1 MSNQCFKLY
10 SPNYF
15 WYCAYLIK
23 MRFLTIFILSF
34 LLALPGFSQKI
45 TVSGTVKEEG
55 TGESLIGANIYDE
68 ISQKGAVTNQFGFY
82 SYTTASDSL
91 DLYISFV
98 GFQTMHISFVASA
111 DTLINLT
118 LIPDGNLEEVVVSA
132 ADMDQIQEVTRM
144 SSINVPIK
152 QIKELPALM
161 GEVDVFKVLQL
172 LPGVQSGTE
181 GGSGLYVRGGGPD
194 QNLILLDGVPVYN
207 ASHLFGFFSI
217 FNADAINNVELIKGG
232 FPSRYGGR
240 LSSVIDVSMKEGN
253 MQEVKGEGSIGL
265 IAAKLTVEG
274 PIVKDKTSFVLSGRR
289 TYLDILARPLIK
301 AATSGEENIGY
312 YFYDLNGKVN
322 HIINDKNRLYL
333 SVYSGDDKA
342 YSKFNSYYV
351 NDNERTDYDEE
362 FGLKWGNFISA
373 LRWNN
378 VINSRLFSNYTFTY
392 SQYNFDLF
400 SNYEEK
406 ITGVNTNET
415 NTYSDKYISGIRD
428 WAAKVDF
435 DYIPNPDHYIRFGTN
450 VIFHKFSP
458 GVYASRNSDTENDLT
473 LGAEELYSTEYAV
486 YAEDDINIT
495 SRLKTNLGLH
505 YSGFLTD
512 GQTYNSLQ
520 PRIAAR
526 YLVNA
531 TTSLKASFVTMAQF
545 IHLLTNAGLGLPT
558 DLWVPATANIGPQK
572 AMQVALGGVK
582 NFNGFELSAEA
593 YYKTMDGLIE
603 YKDGAT
609 YLNLDEDWQDKV
621 AAGEGISYGLELLLQ
636 KKVGK
641 ISGWIGYTLS
651 KTDRRFEEINFGEWF
666 PYKYDR
672 RHDVSLALTHEW
684 KESKDFSLVW
694 VYGTGNAVSLP
705 TQRYEG
711 AEVNSYGGSWRSEVE
726 YYESRNNFRNR
737 DYHRLDLSFS
747 WWKTK
752 KWGER
757 KWTLGIYN
765 VYNRMNPFFMDIGYD
780 RQSNKKLMQYSLFPI
795 IPSFS
800 YGFKF

>member
-1 MSNQCFKLY
+1 
-10 SPNYF
+10 
-15 WYCAYLIK
+15 
-23 MRFLTIFILSF
+23 MRFLTFCVLFILF
-34 LLALPGFSQKI
+34 AFPGFSQKI
-45 TVSGTVKEEG
+45 TISGTVKEEG
-55 TGESLIGANIYDE
+55 TGENLIGANIYDKV
-68 ISQKGAVTNQFGFY
+68 SQKGTVANQFGFY
-82 SYTTASDSL
+82 SYTTSGDSL
-91 DLYISFV
+91 DLYFSFV
-98 GFQTMHISFVASA
+98 GFQAKHIRFKAKK
-111 DTLINLT
+111 DTLINVT
-118 LIPDGNLEEVVVSA
+118 LVPDGALEEVVVSA
-132 ADMDQIQEVTRM
+132 SDMDQIQEITRM
-144 SSINVPIK
+144 SSVNVPIE

-207 ASHLFGFFSI
+207 ASHLFGFFSV

-240 LSSVIDVSMKEGN
+240 LSSVIDISMKEGN
-253 MQEVKGEGSIGL
+253 MQEFKGEGSIGL
-265 IAAKLTVEG
+265 IASKVTFEG
-274 PIVKDKTSFVLSGRR
+274 PIKKDKTSFILSARR
-289 TYLDILARPLIK
+289 TYLDILAQPIIK
-301 AATSGEENIGY
+301 ASTEGDENIGY

-342 YSKFNSYYV
+342 YSKYKNFYV

-378 VINSRLFSNYTFTY
+378 IISSRLFSNYTFTY
-392 SQYNFDLF
+392 SRYNFDLF
-400 SNYEEK
+400 SNYEET
-406 ITGVNTNET
+406 ITGLGTTET
-415 NTYSDKYISGIRD
+415 NVYSDRYFSGIRD
-428 WAAKVDF
+428 WAGRADF
-435 DYIPNPDHYIRFGTN
+435 EFIPNPDHYFRFGTN

-458 GVYASRNSDTENDLT
+458 GVYASKSSTGDNDLQF
-473 LGAEELYSTEYAV
+473 GADELNSTEYSV
-486 YAEDDINIT
+486 YAEDDVNIS
-495 SRLKTNLGLH
+495 SRLKANLGLH
-505 YSGFLTD
+505 YSGFNTD
-512 GQTYNSLQ
+512 NQNYNSLQ
-520 PRIAAR
+520 PRISAR
-526 YLVNA
+526 YLLNES
-531 TTSLKASFVTMAQF
+531 TSVKASYVTMAQF

-558 DLWVPATANIGPQK
+558 DLWVPATAKIGPQK

-582 NFNGFELSAEA
+582 NFNSFEFSAEA

-621 AAGEGISYGLELLLQ
+621 AVGEGVSYGLELLLQ

-641 ISGWIGYTLS
+641 ISGWVGYTLS
-651 KTDRRFEEINFGEWF
+651 KTERRFDEINFGEWF

-672 RHDVSLALTHEW
+672 RHDVSFALTHEW
-684 KESKDFSLVW
+684 TENKDFSVVW

-711 AEVNSYGGSWRSEVE
+711 AEVDTRYGGSWRPDVK

-737 DYHRLDLSFS
+737 AYHRLDLSFS

-780 RQSNKKLMQYSLFPI
+780 QQGNKKVKQYSLFPI

>member
-1 MSNQCFKLY
+1 
-10 SPNYF
+10 
-15 WYCAYLIK
+15 
-23 MRFLTIFILSF
+23 MRFFVFCVLSI
-34 LLALPGFSQKI
+34 LLAFPGFSQKI
-45 TVSGTVKEEG
+45 TISGTVKEEG
-55 TGESLIGANIYDE
+55 TGENLIGANIYDKV
-68 ISQKGAVTNQFGFY
+68 SQKGTVANQFGFY
-82 SYTTASDSL
+82 SYTTTGDSL
-91 DLYISFV
+91 DLYFSFV
-98 GFQTMHISFVASA
+98 GFQAKHIQFQAKT
-111 DTLINLT
+111 DTVINVT
-118 LIPDGNLEEVVVSA
+118 LVPDGNLEEVVVSA
-132 ADMDQIQEVTRM
+132 SDMDQIQEITRM
-144 SSINVPIK
+144 SSVNVPIE

-207 ASHLFGFFSI
+207 ASHLFGFFSV

-240 LSSVIDVSMKEGN
+240 LSSVIDISMKEGN
-253 MQEVKGEGSIGL
+253 MQEFKGEGSIGL
-265 IAAKLTVEG
+265 IASKVTFEG
-274 PIVKDKTSFVLSGRR
+274 PIKKDKTSFILSARR
-289 TYLDILARPLIK
+289 TYLDILAQPIIK
-301 AATSGEENIGY
+301 ASTEGDENIGY

-342 YSKFNSYYV
+342 YSKYKNFYV

-392 SQYNFDLF
+392 SRYNFDLF
-400 SNYEEK
+400 SNYEET
-406 ITGVNTNET
+406 ITGLGTTET
-415 NTYSDKYISGIRD
+415 NVYSDRYFSGIRD
-428 WAAKVDF
+428 WAGRADF
-435 DYIPNPDHYIRFGTN
+435 EFIPNPDHYFRFGTN

-458 GVYASRNSDTENDLT
+458 GVYASKSSSGDNDLQ
-473 LGAEELYSTEYAV
+473 LGADELNSTEYSV
-486 YAEDDINIT
+486 YAEDDFNIS
-495 SRLKTNLGLH
+495 SRLKANLGLH
-505 YSGFLTD
+505 YSGFNTD
-512 GQTYNSLQ
+512 NQHYNSLQ
-520 PRIAAR
+520 PRISAR
-526 YLVNA
+526 YLVDES
-531 TTSLKASFVTMAQF
+531 TSIKASYVTMAQF

-582 NFNGFELSAEA
+582 NFNSFEFSAEA

-621 AAGEGISYGLELLLQ
+621 AVGEGVSYGLELLLQ

-651 KTDRRFEEINFGEWF
+651 KTERRFDEINFGEWF

-672 RHDVSLALTHEW
+672 RHDVSFALTHEW
-684 KESKDFSLVW
+684 TENKDFSAVW

-711 AEVNSYGGSWRSEVE
+711 AEVNTRFGGSWRPDVE

-737 DYHRLDLSFS
+737 AYHRLDLSFS

-780 RQSNKKLMQYSLFPI
+780 QQSNKKVKQYSLFPI

>member
-1 MSNQCFKLY
+1 M
-10 SPNYF
+10 
-15 WYCAYLIK
+15 
-23 MRFLTIFILSF
+23 
-34 LLALPGFSQKI
+34 FSQKI
-45 TVSGTVKEEG
+45 TISGTVKEEG
-55 TGESLIGANIYDE
+55 TGENLIGANIYDKV
-68 ISQKGAVTNQFGFY
+68 SQKGTVANQFGFY
-82 SYTTASDSL
+82 SYTTTGDSL
-91 DLYISFV
+91 DLYFSFV
-98 GFQTMHISFVASA
+98 GFQAKHIQFQAKK
-111 DTLINLT
+111 DTVINVT
-118 LIPDGNLEEVVVSA
+118 LLPDGALEEVVVSA
-132 ADMDQIQEVTRM
+132 SDMDQIQEITRM
-144 SSINVPIK
+144 SSVNVPIE

-172 LPGVQSGTE
+172 IPGVQSGTE

-207 ASHLFGFFSI
+207 ASHLFGFFSV

-240 LSSVIDVSMKEGN
+240 LSSVIDISMKEGN
-253 MQEVKGEGSIGL
+253 MQEFKGEGSIGL
-265 IAAKLTVEG
+265 IASKVTFEG
-274 PIVKDKTSFVLSGRR
+274 PIKKDKTSFILSARR
-289 TYLDILARPLIK
+289 TYLDILAQPIIK
-301 AATSGEENIGY
+301 AATEGDENIGY

-342 YSKFNSYYV
+342 YSKYKNFYV

-392 SQYNFDLF
+392 SRYNFDLF
-400 SNYEEK
+400 SNYEET
-406 ITGVNTNET
+406 ITGLGTTET
-415 NTYSDKYISGIRD
+415 NVYSDRYFSGIRD
-428 WAAKVDF
+428 WAGRADF
-435 DYIPNPDHYIRFGTN
+435 EFIPNPDHYFRFGTN

-458 GVYASRNSDTENDLT
+458 GVYASKSSTGDNDLQ
-473 LGAEELYSTEYAV
+473 LGADELNSTEYSV
-486 YAEDDINIT
+486 YAEDDFNIST
-495 SRLKTNLGLH
+495 RLKANLGLH
-505 YSGFLTD
+505 YSGFTTD
-512 GQTYNSLQ
+512 NQHYNSLQ
-520 PRIAAR
+520 PRISAR
-526 YLVNA
+526 YLVNES
-531 TTSLKASFVTMAQF
+531 TSIKASYVTMAQF

-582 NFNGFELSAEA
+582 NFNGFEFSAEA

-621 AAGEGISYGLELLLQ
+621 AVGEGVSYGIELLLQ

-641 ISGWIGYTLS
+641 ISGWVGYTLS
-651 KTDRRFEEINFGEWF
+651 NTERRFDEINFGEWF

-672 RHDVSLALTHEW
+672 RHDVSIALTHDW
-684 KESKDFSLVW
+684 KDNKDFSLVW

-711 AEVNSYGGSWRSEVE
+711 AEVDTRFGGSWRPDIE

-737 DYHRLDLSFS
+737 AYHRLDLSFS

-780 RQSNKKLMQYSLFPI
+780 QQSNKKVKQYSLFPI